1 MDYSNLRF
9 EELIAHVR
17 NLQQE
22 GIDGV
27 YLDREEFNKLNI
39 NLLDDRR
46 IQYMGVTEKQMK
58 QANFMIIYGMEFRV
72 VESGLFFKNKFRFK
86 GYKEV

>member
-1 MDYSNLRF
+1 MDYSNIRF

-17 NLQQE
+17 NLEQE

-46 IQYMGVTEKQMK
+46 IQFMGVTEKQMK
-58 QANFMIIYGMEFRV
+58 QADFMIIYGMEFRV
-72 VESGLFFKNKFRFK
+72 VESGYFF
-86 GYKEV
+86 